1 MSQEPTQ
8 LDMFSDIINAIQQPV
23 VEEAIAKFN
32 HNKDISTHD
41 VRARVNSVAYELLGK
56 SSMNTLEFK
65 LLQTLLIHVRM

>member
-1 MSQEPTQ
+1 MSQEPKQ
-8 LDMFSDIINAIQQPV
+8 LNMFSDTINAIQQQV
-23 VEEAIAKFN
+23 VEEAIAKSN

-56 SSMNTLEFK
+56 SSMDALEFK